1 MCHIWASWM
10 EAGSIPAGRWEHAV
24 HLCKHIAVACAMPFS
39 AVGYGDIV
47 PWNALETA
55 VTMVVQVRPAVPPHG
70 HVLFMR
76 TSAVQCRS
84 TLARLLRRAGRC
96 MLRHDIWLLP

>member
-1 MCHIWASWM
+1 M

-55 VTMVVQVRPAVPPHG
+55 VTMVVQVRPAVAPHE
-70 HVLFMR
+70 HVVL
-76 TSAVQCRS
+76 S
-84 TLARLLRRAGRC
+84 TCVAQRRAMLARLVRRAGRH
-96 MLRHDIWLLP
+96 MLRHDMWLLP